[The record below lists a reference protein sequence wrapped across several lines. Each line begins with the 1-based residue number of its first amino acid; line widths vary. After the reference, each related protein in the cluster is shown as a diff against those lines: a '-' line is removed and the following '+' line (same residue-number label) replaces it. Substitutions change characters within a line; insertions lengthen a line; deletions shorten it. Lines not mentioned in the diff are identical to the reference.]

1 MSTSWAANRV
11 DCIHD
16 LLHCHCCETRRNEA
30 KRNDTEGFCQLPW
43 RQSSTSTQTLLETHL
58 WQVWVLHPS
67 CNSAEKIKAYS
78 SLRQLKATVD
88 STVHWTLQILD
99 CRLLKNLAAMT
110 PILKQ
115 LQTALFAAALIS
127 ITALNAAE
135 KMGLPCRRSQMSQ
148 QCEGSHWEFLPASIR
163 FKK

>member
-1 MSTSWAANRV
+1 
-11 DCIHD
+11 
-16 LLHCHCCETRRNEA
+16 
-30 KRNDTEGFCQLPW
+30 
-43 RQSSTSTQTLLETHL
+43 
-58 WQVWVLHPS
+58 VLHPP
-67 CNSAEKIKAYS
+67 CNSAEKNEKIKAYI

-88 STVHWTLQILD
+88 STVHWTLRILD

-163 FKK
+163 LKKKDRITPHVNFFQPTQNRCANGMGKTDCVKKLRVIELCEKIECESAVSDKERLCV